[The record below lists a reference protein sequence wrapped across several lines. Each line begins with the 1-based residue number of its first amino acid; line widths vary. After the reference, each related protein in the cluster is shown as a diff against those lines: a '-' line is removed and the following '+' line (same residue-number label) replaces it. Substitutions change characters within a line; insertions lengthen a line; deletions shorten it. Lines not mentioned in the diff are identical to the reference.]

1 MIDKTDSKILI
12 ALNKDGR
19 YSYAKL
25 ARQLG
30 IKATTISKR
39 VEDMKNK
46 DVLAI
51 RAVPNPEKL
60 GYKAMAAIALD
71 VEIPRLSQVTDKLV
85 ENPNISYLSTTFGKF
100 DVILFAEYRDYENLY
115 KLVREEIP
123 SIPGIQ
129 TIETFIISEMKKRY
143 QGTSS
148 TTSISDK
155 PYSVDEIDEEIINE
169 LRIDGRA
176 SFTEMANKIGISSA
190 TVSRRVANLVR
201 KGIIE
206 IAVVANP
213 TKLGRH
219 VVAFL
224 GLQVVPSKIN
234 EVFSKLAD
242 YPHFPLLMTL
252 VSGYNILA
260 VASLPDLDELLKFIT
275 NEIALIEG
283 VSKVETLIR
292 AEFKKRTYLGFD
304 LEEMI
309 DRYMNDNR
317 ESNP

>member
-25 ARQLG
+25 AKQLG

-39 VEDMKNK
+39 VEEMKKN
-46 DVLAI
+46 DILAI
-51 RAVPNPEKL
+51 RAVPNPVKL

-71 VEIPRLSQVTDKLV
+71 VEIPQLSQVTEKLV

-100 DVILFAEYRDYENLY
+100 DVILFAEYRDYETLY
-115 KLVREEIP
+115 KLVREELP

-143 QGTSS
+143 QGPSNS
-148 TTSISDK
+148 TTPNDK
-155 PYSVDEIDEEIINE
+155 PYLVDEVDEEIINE
-169 LRIDGRA
+169 LKTDGRA
-176 SFTEMANKIGISSA
+176 SFTEMANKIGVSSA
-190 TVSRRVANLVR
+190 TVSRRVTNLVK

-213 TKLGRH
+213 TKLGHH

-224 GLQVVPSKIN
+224 GLQIVPNKIN
-234 EVFSKLAD
+234 DVFNKLSE
-242 YPHFPLLMTL
+242 YSQFPLLMTL
-252 VSGYNILA
+252 MNGYNILA
-260 VASLPDLDELLKFIT
+260 VASIPDLDELLKFIT
-275 NEIALIEG
+275 DEIAIIDG
-283 VSKVETLIR
+283 VRNVETIIR

-309 DRYMNDNR
+309 DRYLSFNH
-317 ESNP
+317 

>member
-25 ARQLG
+25 AKQLG

-39 VEDMKNK
+39 VEEMKKN
-46 DVLAI
+46 DILAI
-51 RAVPNPEKL
+51 RAVPNPVKL

-71 VEIPRLSQVTDKLV
+71 VEIPQLSQVTEKLV

-100 DVILFAEYRDYENLY
+100 DVILFAEYRDYETLY
-115 KLVREEIP
+115 KLVREELP

-143 QGTSS
+143 QGPSNS
-148 TTSISDK
+148 TTPNDK
-155 PYSVDEIDEEIINE
+155 PYLVDEVDEEIINE
-169 LRIDGRA
+169 LKTDGRA
-176 SFTEMANKIGISSA
+176 SFTEMANKIGVSSA
-190 TVSRRVANLVR
+190 TVSRRVTNLVK

-213 TKLGRH
+213 TKLGHH

-224 GLQVVPSKIN
+224 GLQIVPNKIN
-234 EVFSKLAD
+234 DVFNKLSE
-242 YPHFPLLMTL
+242 YSQFPLLMTL
-252 VSGYNILA
+252 MNGYNILA
-260 VASLPDLDELLKFIT
+260 VASIPDLDELLKFIT
-275 NEIALIEG
+275 DEIATIDG
-283 VSKVETLIR
+283 VRNVETIIR

-309 DRYMNDNR
+309 DRYLSFNH
-317 ESNP
+317 